1 MLRISWRTLF
11 ARKVRLALSAFAIVL
26 GVAFVAGSF
35 IFTDAMGD
43 AFDGIIEGSTS
54 DVEIAYRGAN
64 DFDAQQDSRVIAAA
78 VVDRLRALPE
88 VASVHATDRLQ
99 SVYVIG
105 RSGKV
110 VGGNGPPGLAFNDTG
125 AHSLTGR
132 PIITLVRGALPDA
145 ANRIA
150 LDVDT
155 ARKAGYGVGD
165 RATLV
170 TPGDPPTLRATV
182 VGLVEFGS
190 GGLNGATLTL
200 FDRRFMQD
208 RFFGGRDVYSSVSLD
223 AAPGFTRSQVRD
235 AAQRVLPPGVV
246 AQTGDTLVRTNKAT
260 LDRILGFLDTFLLVF
275 AAVSLVVGTF
285 LIINTFSILVAQR
298 SRELA
303 LLRALG
309 ASRRQVNASVLLEAT
324 VVGLFGST
332 VGIGAGYLLARGL
345 QLLFGVVGFDLS
357 RASFPVTVRTVVA
370 SYAVGVVVT
379 VVAAY
384 LPARRASRI
393 PPVAALR
400 DDVAL
405 PESSL
410 RRRVVAGFGLVAVG
424 TGAMAAGFMR
434 HGDPGLTL
442 IGVGMLAILVGVSL
456 LSPWLGR
463 PLTGA
468 FGIGYRRAFGTVGVL
483 AAQNSVRNPRRTAAT
498 ASALMIGLALVSLMS
513 ILGRSATASTDAAV
527 RRSLTSQLV
536 VSNLV
541 GTPFSTSVASRIRRV
556 DGVRSVAELRTA
568 SASIGT
574 DRVFVGAVDPRDL
587 GLALTVPVKAGSLLA
602 LRPGTVA
609 VTARAAARHGYRLG
623 RTIPLTF
630 QGGRVRLRLVAL
642 LESSAAL
649 PASYLVT
656 PDALVKGGLE
666 PLDTLLFV
674 TTNDP
679 ARTASVRRD
688 LERIIEDLPTVT
700 VKDPG
705 QFAQEQRAQINL
717 FLYFIYALLGLA
729 VVIAVLGII
738 NTLALSV
745 IERTREV
752 GLLRAVGLSR
762 RQLRRMVRL
771 ESVIVAVLGA
781 VLGVGMGLL
790 FGVALQ
796 RAVADQGVDVLSV
809 PWLQLVLFVALAA
822 VAGVLAAVLP
832 ARRAARLD
840 VLAAIGA
847 E

>member
-1 MLRISWRTLF
+1 MTWRALF

-43 AFDGIIEGSTS
+43 AFDDIIEGSTS
-54 DVEIAYRGAN
+54 DVEITYRGAA
-64 DFDAQQDSRVIAAA
+64 DFDSQQDSRVIAAP
-78 VVDRLRALPE
+78 VVDRLRRLPE
-88 VASVHATDRLQ
+88 VEEVHPSDQLQ

-110 VGGNGPPGLAFNDTG
+110 VGGNGPPGLAFNYTG
-125 AHSLTGR
+125 AHAVNGK
-132 PIITLVRGALPDA
+132 PIIRLTSGAFPDA
-145 ANRIA
+145 AGQVA

-155 ARKAGYGVGD
+155 ARKAGYQVGD
-165 RATLV
+165 RVQLV

-200 FDRRFMQD
+200 FDLRWMQQL
-208 RFFGGRDVYSSVSLD
+208 FFDGRDVYSSISLD
-223 AAPGFTRSQVRD
+223 VAPGFTQTEAAA
-235 AAQRVLPPGVV
+235 AAQRVLPAGVE
-246 AQTGDTLVRTNKAT
+246 ARTGDALVKTNKAS
-260 LDRILGFLDTFLLVF
+260 LDEILGFLNTFLLVF
-275 AAVSLVVGTF
+275 AAVSLVVGTY

-309 ASRRQVNASVLLEAT
+309 ASRRQVNVSVLAEAT

-332 VGIGAGYLLARGL
+332 VGLGAGYLLARAL
-345 QLLFGVVGFDLS
+345 QLLFGTVGFDLS
-357 RASFPVTVRTVVA
+357 RATFPVNLRTVVA
-370 SYAVGVVVT
+370 SYAVGVLVT
-379 VVAAY
+379 LVAAY

-410 RRRVVAGFGLVAVG
+410 RRRVLFGLVLILVG
-424 TGAMAAGFMR
+424 IGGMFAGFR
-434 HGDPGLTL
+434 TGDGDRGLTL
-442 IGVGMLAILVGVSL
+442 IGLGMLSILVGVSL

-463 PLTGA
+463 PLTTV
-468 FGIGYRRAFGTVGVL
+468 FEMVYRRAFGMVGVL
-483 AAQNSVRNPRRTAAT
+483 AAQNSLRNPRRTAAT
-498 ASALMIGLALVSLMS
+498 ASALMIGLTLVSLMS
-513 ILGRSATASTDAAV
+513 ILGQSATASTDAAV
-527 RRSLTSQLV
+527 KRSLTSQFV

-541 GTPFSTSVASRIRRV
+541 GTPFSTSIAKEIRKV
-556 DGVRSVAELRTA
+556 DGVRNVAELRTA
-568 SASIGT
+568 TARIG
-574 DRVFVGAVDPRDL
+574 RNRIFVAAIDPRDL
-587 GLALTVPVKAGSLLA
+587 GLALAVPVKAGSLLA

-609 VTARAAARHGYRLG
+609 ISAPSAERQGYRVG
-623 RTIPLTF
+623 ETIPVSF
-630 QGGRVRLRLVAL
+630 QGGTVRLKVVAL
-642 LESSAAL
+642 TARSGAL
-649 PASYLVT
+649 PANYLVT
-656 PDALVKGGLE
+656 PDALVRGGLQ
-666 PLDTLLFV
+666 PLDSLLYV
-674 TTNDP
+674 TKSPSAD
-679 ARTASVRRD
+679 TAAVRAD
-688 LERIIEDLPTVT
+688 VERIIKSLPTVT

-705 QFAQEQRAQINL
+705 EFAQEQRSQINL

-781 VLGVGMGLL
+781 ALGVVMGLA

-796 RAVADQGVDVLSV
+796 RAIADQGIDVLSI

-822 VAGVLAAVLP
+822 LAGVLAAVLP

-840 VLAAIGA
+840 VLRAIGA